1 MGQAVRKPFYEVH
14 ESSIHGVGVFAS
26 RRIRKG
32 TRVIEYLGERIT
44 HEVADERYHDDAN
57 EHPHVLL
64 FIVDEAIVVDG
75 GRGGNEARF
84 INHSCDP
91 NCEAVV
97 VNGHIYIQAIKTI
110 QPGVELTYDY
120 RLTRPGRRRAIWK
133 QLYACHCGAPNCRGT
148 MLEPPTPRKRKR

>member
-1 MGQAVRKPFYEVH
+1 MTAEPLDSTLPVKTRTDNSGSIDEKRAPRPISCGPISVIIPTLNESANIAHLLIQLDQTLMQAD
-14 ESSIHGVGVFAS
+14 
-26 RRIRKG
+26 
-32 TRVIEYLGERIT
+32 IT
-44 HEVADERYHDDAN
+44 Y
-57 EHPHVLL
+57 
-64 FIVDEAIVVDG
+64 EAIVVDG
-75 GRGGNEARF
+75 GHGGNEARF

-148 MLEPPTPRKRKR
+148 MLERPTPQKKKR